1 MIYLKTIR
9 LKQWLKNIL
18 IFVAMF
24 GADQIGISNI
34 KILAQVF
41 VGFSLIVSSTY
52 IYNDFKDI
60 EADKQHPEKNKRPI
74 ASGEVSKKTGNLL
87 MTTLFVLG
95 KLILLFTNPLLLF
108 FSSLYVLTTIMYS
121 TKLKFIKY
129 FDIVSVSLL
138 FILRVFMGAYAISV
152 PISSSLILF
161 VFFTSLGLA
170 SGKKLSIY
178 LNDEVGISK
187 VKTFLKSSYKEKE
200 LLFIVQLSSLLSFVT
215 YLNWIFLIKYLNI
228 VDISTIFL
236 ILSCIFLGRFQLLF
250 IRKTNSGLTEEIIE
264 TTINNYDLLT
274 TTVLFGLTSGLG
286 LIL

>member
-1 MIYLKTIR
+1 
-9 LKQWLKNIL
+9 
-18 IFVAMF
+18 MF
-24 GADQIGISNI
+24 GANEINISNI
-34 KILAQVF
+34 F
-41 VGFSLIVSSTY
+41 VLFQIFIGFSSIVSSTY

-60 EADKQHPEKNKRPI
+60 EADKKHPEKRNRPI
-74 ASGEVSKKTGNLL
+74 ASGEISIKTGKLL
-87 MTTLFVLG
+87 LIVFFLLG
-95 KLILLFTNPLLLF
+95 KLILFFTNPVLLF
-108 FSSLYVLTTIMYS
+108 FSFSYVVITILYS

-129 FDIVSVSLL
+129 LDIISVSLL
-138 FILRVFMGAYAISV
+138 FILRIFLGAYAISV

-215 YLNWIFLIKYLNI
+215 YSNWIFLIKYLNI
-228 VDISTIFL
+228 VEISTIFL

>member
-1 MIYLKTIR
+1 MKYLKTIR
-9 LKQWLKNIL
+9 LKQWFKNIL

-24 GADQIGISNI
+24 GANEINISNI
-34 KILAQVF
+34 F
-41 VGFSLIVSSTY
+41 VLFQIFIGFSSIVSSTY

-60 EADKQHPEKNKRPI
+60 EADKKHPEKRNRPI
-74 ASGEVSKKTGNLL
+74 ASGEISIKTGKLL
-87 MTTLFVLG
+87 LIVFFLLG
-95 KLILLFTNPLLLF
+95 KLILFFTNPVLLF
-108 FSSLYVLTTIMYS
+108 FSFSYVVITILYS

-129 FDIVSVSLL
+129 LDIISVSLL
-138 FILRVFMGAYAISV
+138 FILRIFLGAYAISV

-187 VKTFLKSSYKEKE
+187 VKLFLKSSYKEKE
-200 LLFIVQLSSLLSFVT
+200 LLFIVRLSSLLSFVT
-215 YLNWIFLIKYLNI
+215 YSTWIFLIKYLNI
-228 VDISTIFL
+228 FDISTIFL
-236 ILSCIFLGRFQLLF
+236 ILSCIFLGIFQLLF

-286 LIL
+286 LII